1 MLAIEELKNL
11 LLSEERST
19 IDTRFD
25 AFRQEMLVAVNKVE
39 KEIID
44 SEKFAVHLTKSKMT
58 LIDILSPLL
67 GTMIKKY
74 VELEIAK
81 INKRISNSTNVIKS
95 KWNQLFS
102 VFSDKNAESKL
113 HQIGYPEIVEVLLVD
128 KDSGLLLG
136 KYSKNEKLDSDVIA
150 GMFSAI
156 KSFAE
161 SAFESSDNELELIH
175 YQDYKIKIQGYGSIY
190 FAIVFNGRHDEKFD
204 EIVTHDVN
212 NFIDTYYESY
222 LMGKDK
228 TMMTKKI
235 SELMNLEFSKTCRNI
250 DQKLS

>member
-25 AFRQEMLVAVNKVE
+25 SFRQEMLTAVNKVE
-39 KEIID
+39 KEIMD

-58 LIDILSPLL
+58 MVDVLSPVL

-81 INKRISNSTNVIKS
+81 INKRISKSTNVIKT
-95 KWNQLFS
+95 KWNKLFAS
-102 VFSDKNAESKL
+102 ITGKSSESEL
-113 HQIGYPEIVEVLLVD
+113 HKIGFPEIIEILLVD

-175 YQDYKIKIQGYGSIY
+175 YHDYKIKIQGYGSIY
-190 FAIVFNGRHDEKFD
+190 FAIVFKGRHDDKFD
-204 EIVTHDVN
+204 EIVTNDVN
-212 NFIDTYYESY
+212 VFIDTYYESY
-222 LMGKDK
+222 LMGKEK
-228 TMMTKKI
+228 TTMTQKI
-235 SELMNLEFSKTCRNI
+235 SELMNIEFSKTCKNI